1 MKTILMM
8 LLIVVSNAAGD
19 VLISSGMK
27 QVGEVSTLNPR
38 ELIRIAI
45 RVLMCRDFILGI
57 GCLSVSFFSFLVV
70 LAWADMSFVVPATSL
85 VYVVSILGA
94 RVFLKER
101 VCALRWAGTLMVCL
115 GVALIC
121 RD

>member
-1 MKTILMM
+1 MKTVLMILV
-8 LLIVVSNAAGD
+8 IIFSNAAGD

-27 QVGEVSTLNPR
+27 QIGEVSTLSPR
-38 ELIRIAI
+38 ELARIAI
-45 RVLMCRDFILGI
+45 RVLTCRDFILGI
-57 GCLSVSFFSFLVV
+57 ACLSVSFFSFLMI
-70 LAWADMSFVVPATSL
+70 LAWAEMSFVVPATSL

-94 RVFLKER
+94 RMFLRER
-101 VCALRWAGTLMVCL
+101 VSALRWAGTLLVCL

>member
-19 VLISSGMK
+19 VFISSGMK
-27 QVGEVSTLNPR
+27 QIGEVSTLNPR
-38 ELIRIAI
+38 ELLRIAL
-45 RVLMCRDFILGI
+45 RVLTCRDFILGI

-94 RVFLKER
+94 RVFLKEQ
-101 VCALRWAGTLMVCL
+101 VSALRWAGTLLVCL

>member
-1 MKTILMM
+1 MKTALTILVII
-8 LLIVVSNAAGD
+8 LSNAAGD

-27 QVGEVSTLNPR
+27 QIGEVSTLNPR
-38 ELIRIAI
+38 ELLRIAV
-45 RVLMCRDFILGI
+45 RVLTCRDFVLGI
-57 GCLSVSFFSFLVV
+57 ACLAVSFFSFLLI
-70 LAWADMSFVVPATSL
+70 LAWEAMSFVVPATSL

-101 VCALRWAGTLMVCL
+101 VSALRWAGTLLVCL